1 VSPRPAGPRVR
12 VRAGE
17 ARVRSGAGALVDGWL
32 PLADGAVLL
41 RVLGARG
48 PAVSL
53 RVTARDGRFFAG
65 FSADPAAVHI
75 FVDGSDMGGTPL
87 ASTPLAA
94 GTRTIRLQDEA
105 GGETRF
111 TLELAP

>member
-1 VSPRPAGPRVR
+1 MPRAAGPRVR

-17 ARVRSGAGALVDGWL
+17 ARVRGAGGK
-32 PLADGAVLL
+32 LADDWQSLAGGAVLL

-48 PAVSL
+48 PQVTL
-53 RVTARDGRFFAG
+53 RVTAENGRFFADFG
-65 FSADPAAVHI
+65 AQPAAAHI
-75 FVDGSDMGGTPL
+75 LVDGRDMGGTPL

-94 GTRTIRLQDEA
+94 GTRSIRLQDEA